1 MNTKRK
7 ILFFSGVGL
16 VVAGLVSN
24 IETGASWYDNIKAR
38 LYILLRYLEEGNKPA
53 LKAYNDGGGIW
64 TIGYGSTYNWDEKR
78 KVKQGDTI
86 TPETAER
93 WLEYEASSKL
103 NDVSKSLYVTQTANQ
118 LLALASFAY
127 NEGTTALKNSK
138 LLKIINN
145 NGTPGQIKNEF
156 GKWVYSNDS
165 TGKKVFNQGLKNRRD
180 AEIKIYF
187 S

>member
-7 ILFFSGVGL
+7 ILFFSGIGL
-16 VVAGLVSN
+16 ILAGLTSTD
-24 IETGASWYDNIKAR
+24 TGASWYDNIKTK
-38 LYILLRYLEEGNKPA
+38 LYNLLRYLEEGNTPA
-53 LKAYNDGGGIW
+53 LKAYDDGGGVW
-64 TIGYGSTYNWDEKR
+64 TIGYGSTYNWDLKR

-86 TPETAER
+86 TPATAEK
-93 WLEYEASSKL
+93 WLEYEANSKL

-127 NEGTTALKNSK
+127 NNGISALKNSK

-145 NGTPGQIKNEF
+145 NGTPEQIKNEF
-156 GKWVYSNDS
+156 NKWVYSKDH
-165 TGKKVFNQGLKNRRD
+165 TGKKVFNQGLQNRRN
-180 AEIKIYF
+180 AEIKLYF